1 MKKIAAL
8 LLTAAM
14 MAATLTGCSSNK
26 ATGSDA
32 AGAAE
37 TADTGG
43 AAAEEEGGQE
53 AEKAPAASDIKV
65 ALICSSSGLGDNSF
79 NDAAWAGFNKA
90 KEELG
95 VEIKVVEPTDVAD
108 YMTSASTVAEAGY
121 QLIFATGNDWGDTL
135 TEVAALY
142 PDTYFVGLNVNA
154 EGDNVAVAQ
163 TADNEIGFLVGAL
176 AAMMSESDTVGFLGG
191 KDVPSQVRFNVG
203 YCEGAAH
210 VNKDIQ
216 TLTTYVGAFNDPT
229 TGKEYALEMMN
240 QGADVIFHTAGQ
252 SGQGLFEAIRETEG
266 VYAIGVDSDQDDQVE
281 GKVLTS
287 AMKRLDVI
295 AYDMIKKVMN
305 NEFSSGKVIY
315 DLKNDGVGLTEF
327 TYTADMIG
335 EENLGKLEELKQGI
349 IDGSIKVTDT
359 YDEN

>member
-1 MKKIAAL
+1 MKKLVAL
-8 LLTAAM
+8 LLTASMTAM
-14 MAATLTGCSSNK
+14 MVAGCGAGGGKSSTET
-26 ATGSDA
+26 AQTVTQETGSQEEVKEETPAA
-32 AGAAE
+32 AGI
-37 TADTGG
+37 
-43 AAAEEEGGQE
+43 
-53 AEKAPAASDIKV
+53 KA

-90 KEELG
+90 QESLG

-121 QLIFATGNDWGDTL
+121 NLIFATGNDWGDTL
-135 TEVAALY
+135 TEVAARY

-163 TADNEIGFLVGAL
+163 TADHEIGFLAGAL
-176 AAMMSESDTVGFLGG
+176 AAMMSQSKTVGFLGG

-203 YCEGAAH
+203 YSEGAAY
-210 VNKDIQ
+210 VNPDIQ

-252 SGQGLFEAIRETEG
+252 SGQGLFEAVREADG
-266 VYAIGVDSDQDDQVE
+266 VYAIGVDSDQDAQVE

-287 AMKRLDVI
+287 AMKRLDII
-295 AYDMIKKVMN
+295 AFDMIQKVMN

-315 DLKNDGVGLTEF
+315 DLANGGVSLTDF
-327 TYTADMIG
+327 TYTKELIG
-335 EENLGKLEELKQGI
+335 EENLQKLEELQKGI
-349 IDGSIKVTDT
+349 MDKTIKVTDT
-359 YDEN
+359 YEEN